1 MFFAGAAGPAR
12 TASLSVLYPGTLNWH
27 QGVDIAIRAFAK
39 VTPRIPNSEF
49 HIYGEGPSRDD
60 LVRLASELGIPEAVV
75 FHRPVSLREIS
86 AVIEDADLGVVPK
99 RSDSFGD
106 EAFST
111 KTLEFMMLGVPVILA
126 ETTVDRYYFN
136 DDVVTF
142 FPSGDVDVLADCML
156 RLIKTRT

>member
-1 MFFAGAAGPAR
+1 M
-12 TASLSVLYPGTLNWH
+12 
-27 QGVDIAIRAFAK
+27 
-39 VTPRIPNSEF
+39 
-49 HIYGEGPSRDD
+49 
-60 LVRLASELGIPEAVV
+60 PEAIV

-86 AVIEDADLGVVPK
+86 AVIEDTDIGVVPK

-111 KTLEFMMLGVPVILA
+111 ETLKFIILGVPIILA

-142 FPSGDVDVLADCML
+142 FPSGDISVLADCML
-156 RLIKTRT
+156 KLIEDEDLRSRQVARAQAFVATYSWDTRKGEYLSLVDHLTNFARPAESLAA